1 MRNAVL
7 LLAFLLTLSLHAQ
20 PGAVTEASIKKE
32 TRFIEAK
39 REALLGKTEKAIGM
53 FKELVA
59 EVPEMDAAQFELGRL
74 QFAAGDTEAAIDALR
89 KAYAQRPS
97 EVYAAFLA
105 ELYQA
110 SGRHGEGADLFAELL
125 KRDPDNE
132 TYYLEQAAFQV
143 RAQDIKGAIATYN
156 QLENRIGVNLELAR
170 HKHALYLGQGD
181 VKRAE
186 KELTALVESRPEQ
199 LQYQHMLAGFYTS
212 QGDEAKAR
220 RVYEEILRQQP
231 ADVKAQLALQDVS
244 PAKPTAGGDAELL
257 ALLGR
262 TDVDIN
268 LKVGK
273 LLPLVNQL
281 ARTQDAAQGQRA
293 VALAAEL
300 RRVHPDEAKAA
311 AIQGDI
317 FFHTGQLAR
326 AAEAYAATLE
336 LDDSVYPVWEQLL
349 GTLYLDNQTVKLRQ
363 YAEEALEV
371 YPNRPAVYVHY
382 ALGEALRAD
391 FEEAGSLLDQARIMV
406 SSQPDA
412 LAALSEFNTA
422 ISALKEGSNTTAV
435 NPAKLP
441 GGPAGPLA
449 FLLANMDNAAALLA
463 YDTPENTNALFLEFL
478 GDAHAENGDKAAAAA
493 AYARAKAAGSKSSTL
508 RSKSAKVQ

>member
-1 MRNAVL
+1 MRNAML
-7 LLAFLLTLSLHAQ
+7 LFTFLLSLVISAQ
-20 PGAVTEASIKKE
+20 PGQLTEATIKKE

-59 EVPEMDAAQFELGRL
+59 DVPEMDAAQFELGRL
-74 QFAAGDTEAAIDALR
+74 EFAAGDTEAAIDALR

-110 SGRHGEGADLFAELL
+110 SGRHGEGAALYATLL
-125 KRDPDNE
+125 KKDPSNE
-132 TYYLEQAAFQV
+132 AYYLERAAFLV
-143 RAQDIKGAIATYN
+143 RAQNIKGAIATYN
-156 QLENRIGVNLELAR
+156 QLEDRIGINLELAR

-186 KELTALVESRPEQ
+186 KELTTLVDSRPEK
-199 LQYQHMLAGFYTS
+199 LQYRHMLAGFYTS
-212 QGDEAKAR
+212 QGDKGKAR
-220 RVYEEILRQQP
+220 KVYEDILRLQP
-231 ADVKAQLALQDVS
+231 ADVKAQLALQEVNPS
-244 PAKPTAGGDAELL
+244 KPSSGGDAELL

-262 TDVDIN
+262 SDVEID

-281 ARTQDAAQGQRA
+281 ARTQDAGQGQRA
-293 VALAAEL
+293 MALAAEL

-317 FFHTGQLAR
+317 FFHTGQLAK
-326 AAEAYAATLE
+326 AAAAYETTIE
-336 LDDSVYPVWEQLL
+336 LDDTVYPVWEQLL
-349 GTLYLDNQTVKLRQ
+349 GTLYLDNQTMKLRSF
-363 YAEEALEV
+363 AEEALDV

-382 ALGEALRAD
+382 ALGEALRANYD
-391 FEEAGSLLDQARIMV
+391 EAKSLLDQARLMV
-406 SSQPDA
+406 SNQPDA
-412 LAALSEFNTA
+412 IASLSEFSAA
-422 ISALKEGSNTTAV
+422 IGALKNGDSLTEVDLT
-435 NPAKLP
+435 KLP
-441 GGPAGPLA
+441 GGQEGPLG
-449 FLLANMDNAAALLA
+449 FLLLNKDDAAALLA
-463 YDTPENTNALFLEFL
+463 YDTPANTNALFLEFL
-478 GDAHAENGDKAAAAA
+478 GDAHAGKGDKAAAAK
-493 AYARAKAAGSKSSTL
+493 AYARAKAGGSKSVAL